1 MNKHFLLKS
10 SEIYLQH
17 IDIGAYLELLSIHV
31 IIRIEIILIHSR
43 RGILT
48 HPLGIL
54 EDFVQIFYALL
65 TIVRDP
71 IDFILVYQPLFFVN
85 VLPVDHAISEDL
97 QPALVVREAWVLA
110 SHSLDQIVHIPALG
124 HLSCKYRASLR
135 QLKSQF
141 DH

>member
-1 MNKHFLLKS
+1 MKS
-10 SEIYLQH
+10 SELYLQH
-17 IDIGAYLELLSIHV
+17 VDIGAYFKLLPIHV
-31 IIRIEIILIHSR
+31 IIRIEIILIHRGR

-54 EDFVQIFYALL
+54 EDFVQILHALL

-71 IDFILVYQPLFFVN
+71 IDFILVNQPLFFVD

-110 SHSLDQIVHIPALG
+110 SHSLDQIVHVPALG
-124 HLSCKYRASLR
+124 HFSCEYRASLG
-135 QLKSQF
+135 QLEC
-141 DH
+141 

>member
-1 MNKHFLLKS
+1 MKS
-10 SEIYLQH
+10 SQLYLQH
-17 IDIGAYLELLSIHV
+17 VDIGAYFKLLSIHV
-31 IIRIEIILIHSR
+31 IVRIEIILIHRGR

-54 EDFVQIFYALL
+54 EDFVQILHALL

-71 IDFILVYQPLFFVN
+71 IDLILVHQPLFLID

-110 SHSLDQIVHIPALG
+110 SHSLDQIVHVPALG
-124 HLSCKYRASLR
+124 HLSCEYRASLG
-135 QLKSQF
+135 QLES
-141 DH
+141 

>member
-1 MNKHFLLKS
+1 MKS
-10 SEIYLQH
+10 SELYLQH
-17 IDIGAYLELLSIHV
+17 IDIGAYFKLLSIHV
-31 IIRIEIILIHSR
+31 IVRIEIILIHRGR

-54 EDFVQIFYALL
+54 EDFVQILHALL

-71 IDFILVYQPLFFVN
+71 IDLILVYQPLFFVD

-110 SHSLDQIVHIPALG
+110 SHSLDQIVHVPALG
-124 HLSCKYRASLR
+124 HLSCEYCASLG
-135 QLKSQF
+135 QLES
-141 DH
+141 